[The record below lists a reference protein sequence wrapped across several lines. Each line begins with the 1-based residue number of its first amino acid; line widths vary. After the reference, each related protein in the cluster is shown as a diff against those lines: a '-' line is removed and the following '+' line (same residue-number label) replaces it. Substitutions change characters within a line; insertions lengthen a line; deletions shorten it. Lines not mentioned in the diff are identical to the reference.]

1 MAQEA
6 AAISERIL
14 RRTYPALPGWE
25 WPESEL
31 NLSRGARSHGC
42 PEPALARQVAR
53 KATWRPWGSGSEAEG
68 AAREAI
74 SV

>member
-1 MAQEA
+1 M
-6 AAISERIL
+6 
-14 RRTYPALPGWE
+14 PGWE

-31 NLSRGARSHGC
+31 NLSRGARSPGC
-42 PEPALARQVAR
+42 PEPALAREVAR